1 MPTDGN
7 TGTGTGSGSG
17 PGGGSGGAS
26 TEPSGEIILTE
37 EEPQESDAEDA
48 PTTQTKKKIA

>member
-1 MPTDGN
+1 MA
-7 TGTGTGSGSG
+7 TGGDTGTGSGSG

-37 EEPQESDAEDA
+37 EETEESDAEDA
-48 PTTQTKKKIA
+48 PTTEKMKKIA